1 MRENEAFSDSYQT
14 KAHDQISELKNS
26 RLGPERRFVD
36 LSEEGDPPFCD
47 PSSDQCA
54 SRRLR
59 VQSLDGLRPEP
70 LAYSGTEVHEHL
82 KHDPELTVQRRSGWH
97 HAPLGVLIVCVGLL
111 INNQFAH
118 L

>member
-1 MRENEAFSDSYQT
+1 MRENEAFSDSYHT

-36 LSEEGDPPFCD
+36 LSEEGDPSFFD

-54 SRRLR
+54 RLR
-59 VQSLDGLRPEP
+59 VH
-70 LAYSGTEVHEHL
+70 YSGTEVHEHL

>member
-1 MRENEAFSDSYQT
+1 VRENEAFSDSYHT

-47 PSSDQCA
+47 PSSDQSA
-54 SRRLR
+54 RRRLP
-59 VQSLDGLRPEP
+59 VQSLDGLRSEP
-70 LAYSGTEVHEHL
+70 LAYSGEVHEDLGHG
-82 KHDPELTVQRRSGWH
+82 PELTVQRRGGWH
-97 HAPLGVLIVCVGLL
+97 HAPLGVLVLFVGLL
-111 INNQFAH
+111 TNNQFAH